1 MKGGVKMEDEVIKEL
16 HDIREEL
23 YEETKNM
30 TFEERR
36 AYIRK
41 EADEVRKRI
50 ETKRKEPS

>member
-1 MKGGVKMEDEVIKEL
+1 MDKVIKEL

-36 AYIRK
+36 AYTKK
-41 EADEVRKRI
+41 EADEVRKKI
-50 ETKRKEPS
+50 EAKRKEPS